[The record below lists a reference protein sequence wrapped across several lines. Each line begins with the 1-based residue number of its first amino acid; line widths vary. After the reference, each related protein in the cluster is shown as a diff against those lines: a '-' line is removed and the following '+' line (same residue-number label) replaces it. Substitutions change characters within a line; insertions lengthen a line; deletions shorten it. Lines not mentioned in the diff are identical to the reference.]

1 MKSRCWSYTW
11 QDTRR
16 QGKRSVCVER
26 SEVRLPYLFD
36 ELSCAVLGDEAGE
49 LLEECSREGRGEVE
63 VDRLV
68 QALVEVLVE
77 HKMNS
82 VSNMTYEMRGRM

>member
-16 QGKRSVCVER
+16 QGKRSVCVGC
-26 SEVRLPYLFD
+26 SEMRLPYLFD
-36 ELSCAVLGDEAGE
+36 ELSSAVLGDEAGE

-68 QALVEVLVE
+68 ETLVQVLE
-77 HKMNS
+77 EQYSRRKP
-82 VSNMTYEMRGRM
+82 VSIITGS